1 MLCTS
6 PDRHYYLG
14 VDKTRFSIS
23 LVLPKAL
30 LRAFLRISVILK
42 SMTCMSCKLV
52 IILLPQPALGVL

>member
-23 LVLPKAL
+23 LVLPKAF
-30 LRAFLRISVILK
+30 LRALEDFCNSKIHGSDLY
-42 SMTCMSCKLV
+42 KL
-52 IILLPQPALGVL
+52 